1 MGSYDKKTKEA
12 LKYFIL
18 IFLNEMIGFSF
29 GNALSRELSFSGA
42 FKRLKKRG
50 MKIFRGLNDVI
61 QLNQARVFPSMF

>member
-1 MGSYDKKTKEA
+1 MGSYDRKTKEA
-12 LKYFIL
+12 LKYFIF

-42 FKRLKKRG
+42 FERLKKRG